1 VPKSDASTHTLIQ
14 KRKDGLVARLNRKEK
29 ISAAEAWLDNAN
41 HVEEDAMVSRLETA
55 YYEHGFARLDAMEMG
70 LVEKLEKFA
79 GEAVKISANTTSKKA
94 KKGGW
99 ETCLEC
105 AKNLV
110 AAITDY
116 FMSSEVDIIL
126 LIFSDFFDGLCGNP
140 YSVITHAFEGHR
152 GSWVITALTVFC
164 NERKVR

>member
-1 VPKSDASTHTLIQ
+1 VPKSDASAHTLVQ

-29 ISAAEAWLDNAN
+29 NSAADEAWLDNTN

-105 AKNLV
+105 AK
-110 AAITDY
+110 
-116 FMSSEVDIIL
+116 IL
-126 LIFSDFFDGLCGNP
+126 LLQLPITSCLVEWIF
-140 YSVITHAFEGHR
+140 
-152 GSWVITALTVFC
+152 FC
-164 NERKVR
+164 